1 MDGREHGLSMWRRA
15 GAAIWAVVIR
25 AKIRGC
31 HGHGIRSK
39 MHLLV
44 DNVGIVGWMNGR
56 GELVVCGGDL
66 CGIRGEQV
74 EHLRPVHT
82 GEALRLG
89 TLERSGG
96 TSNTMV
102 WCGGAM

>member
-1 MDGREHGLSMWRRA
+1 MWRRA
-15 GAAIWAVVIR
+15 RAAIGAVVIR
-25 AKIRGC
+25 AKIRGR
-31 HGHGIRSK
+31 HGHGIRCK
-39 MHLLV
+39 MYLLIN
-44 DNVGIVGWMNGR
+44 DVGIVGLVYGS

-66 CGIRGEQV
+66 CGIRGGQAQS
-74 EHLRPVHT
+74 LRHIHT

-96 TSNTMV
+96 ISKTVV